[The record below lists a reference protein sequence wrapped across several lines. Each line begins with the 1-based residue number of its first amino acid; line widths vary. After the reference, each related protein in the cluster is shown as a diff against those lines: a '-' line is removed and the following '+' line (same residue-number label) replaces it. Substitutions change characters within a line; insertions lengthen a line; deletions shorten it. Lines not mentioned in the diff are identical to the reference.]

1 MFNRGKE
8 KEILLEGR
16 GRPSAFHPSL
26 YPLWSLCPF
35 FFQPRFLFS
44 FFLLSTWSCIVS
56 SSHSSNLSS
65 VSNSNSPR
73 YTFLCDHQIKALLLR
88 TDGRK
93 VWLQFLM
100 AKSSNVV
107 KQFIPIVRLR
117 KWSSRSM
124 EIWICDIIIII
135 ILRIPFKFKH
145 AHTRCNRPCTR
156 FTITNTEQTLSLPVD
171 REVGLMA
178 LLYTQSDT
186 ITGFSRQETFA
197 KPPLACKTTRSED
210 PKQAWRSW
218 STIGAWARLTITS
231 WGRKTHNGLDGHTAS
246 LVNEAPL
253 AWESKYL
260 RVWHGSGLLPPTPTR
275 CLQLLESLQG

>member
-1 MFNRGKE
+1 ME
-8 KEILLEGR
+8 DLLHSTQVFIRFG
-16 GRPSAFHPSL
+16 
-26 YPLWSLCPF
+26 LCVHF
-35 FFQPRFLFS
+35 FPTAVFIFLF
-44 FFLLSTWSCIVS
+44 STWSCVVS
-56 SSHSSNLSS
+56 SSHSSTLSS

-73 YTFLCDHQIKALLLR
+73 YTFLCDYQKKAFLLR
-88 TDGRK
+88 IDERK
-93 VWLQFLM
+93 VWLQFVI

-107 KQFIPIVRLR
+107 KRFIPIVRLR

-124 EIWICDIIIII
+124 EIWICDIIIR
-135 ILRIPFKFKH
+135 LRTPFKFKH

-156 FTITNTEQTLSLPVD
+156 LTITNTEQTLSLPVD
-171 REVGLMA
+171 REVRLMA

-197 KPPLACKTTRSED
+197 KPPLACKTTRSGH

-218 STIGAWARLTITS
+218 STIGGWARLTIAS
-231 WGRKTHNGLDGHTAS
+231 WGRKTHNGLDSHTAS